1 MRKAGDIISGLFKQ
15 RFGEDFMENA
25 RLSAELF
32 NSWEKTVC
40 QVWPHGEDQKNEDT
54 PAAAVHSRIR
64 ELERGVLF
72 VEADHPGW
80 IQILQ
85 TKQAELLL
93 AIQRRCPKLDIR
105 GIAFRLSKEPGQIGR
120 KEPAGARAAEEARA
134 PAEGEV
140 DLKGRS
146 AQKDEEFYSALKGL
160 EESIKKRNGL

>member
-32 NSWEKTVC
+32 SSWEKTVC
-40 QVWPHGEDQKNEDT
+40 QVWPCGEDQKSEDI
-54 PAAAVHSRIR
+54 PAAVHSRIK

-72 VEADHPGW
+72 IEADHPGW

-105 GIAFRLSKEPGQIGR
+105 GIAFRLSKEPGQVER
-120 KEPAGARAAEEARA
+120 KEPVEIRVAEEAKA
-134 PAEGEV
+134 TTEG
-140 DLKGRS
+140 DANTKDRG
-146 AQKDEEFYSALKGL
+146 AKKDEEFYSALKGL

>member
-32 NSWEKTVC
+32 SSWEKTVC
-40 QVWPHGEDQKNEDT
+40 QVWPCGEDQKNEDI
-54 PAAAVHSRIR
+54 PAAAVHSRIK

-105 GIAFRLSKEPGQIGR
+105 GIAFRLSKEP
-120 KEPAGARAAEEARA
+120 EEARA
-134 PAEGEV
+134 KDVAKAPVEDGTK
-140 DLKGRS
+140 LKSQS
-146 AQKDEEFYSALKGL
+146 ARKDEEFYSALKGL